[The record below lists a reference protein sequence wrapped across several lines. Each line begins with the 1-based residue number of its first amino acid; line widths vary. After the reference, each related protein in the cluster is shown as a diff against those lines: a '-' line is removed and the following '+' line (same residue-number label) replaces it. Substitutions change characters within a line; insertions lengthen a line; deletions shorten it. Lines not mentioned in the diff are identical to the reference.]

1 MMRVCPV
8 AEAVKMHD
16 VTFFN
21 GGVFHESI
29 DGGRS
34 GAEIELTHD
43 RGQAVTGDGE
53 RFYVQYSE
61 CQLEVGG
68 YNDRMV
74 YCRNED
80 RSLTAFCDDRKFP
93 AASAYASGGVLE
105 EQLQEKTKT
114 LKSQNRRGHRMV
126 LGFLVGC
133 VVCIVVA
140 YYGIQSAGVAAVK
153 AVPVSVDEQIGKH
166 GYETMDPGGPELND
180 EVVVAAI
187 RQMVDRL
194 APHAAIPELKFE
206 VHVIQSAEVNAFC
219 LPGGVMVVYTGLI
232 QAAEQPEQ
240 VAGVLAHEMA
250 HATLRHGLQRIS
262 QSLGIA
268 AAANLLIGDVEGIL
282 VLGSELFQLA
292 SINSYSRGQESDA
305 DAEGVRMMHAAAF
318 DPLSMAQFFEIMK
331 EQAGN
336 LPAELAWI
344 STHPDHDAR
353 IISIREQMGTLPP
366 QQYRSL
372 DVDLGRCPVA
382 NSEEPRRMIRR
393 LLHSIARISLRDY
406 AKRPVRRPFLS
417 LPRHGMHI

>member
-1 MMRVCPV
+1 
-8 AEAVKMHD
+8 MHEE
-16 VTFFN
+16 TFFT
-21 GGVFHESI
+21 GGVFHDSI

-34 GAEIELTHD
+34 GAEIELSHD
-43 RGQAVTGDGE
+43 RVHAVTGDGE
-53 RFYVQYSE
+53 RFYVLYAD
-61 CQLEVGG
+61 CQIEVGG

-74 YCRNED
+74 FCRNED
-80 RSLTAFCDDRKFP
+80 RSLTIFCEDKKFP
-93 AASAYASGGVLE
+93 AALAYAAGGLLD
-105 EQLQEKTKT
+105 EQLQEKRQK
-114 LKSQNRRGHRMV
+114 LKSQNRRGHGMV
-126 LGFLVGC
+126 LAFLLGA
-133 VVCIVVA
+133 VVLIVAA

-153 AVPVSVDEQIGKH
+153 AVPVSVDKQIGKH
-166 GYETMDPGGPELND
+166 SYETMDSGGPEVHD

-194 APHAAIPELKFE
+194 APHASLSELTFD
-206 VHVIQSAEVNAFC
+206 VHVIQSDQVNAFC
-219 LPGGVMVVYTGLI
+219 LPGGVIVVYTGLI

-305 DAEGVRMMHAAAF
+305 DAEGVRMMHAAAL

-331 EQAGN
+331 EEAVN

-366 QQYRSL
+366 QDYQAL
-372 DVDLGRCPVA
+372 EINWEDVQ
-382 NSEEPRRMIRR
+382 
-393 LLHSIARISLRDY
+393 ARIEDKTSD
-406 AKRPVRRPFLS
+406 
-417 LPRHGMHI
+417 